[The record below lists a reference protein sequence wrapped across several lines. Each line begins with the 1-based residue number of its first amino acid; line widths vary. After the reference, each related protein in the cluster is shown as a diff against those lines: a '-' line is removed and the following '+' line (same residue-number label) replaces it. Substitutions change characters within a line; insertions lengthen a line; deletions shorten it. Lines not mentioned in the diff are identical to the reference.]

1 MRDSSRFK
9 VFYLSI
15 RHKQVIIIKLLKSL
29 VECSQQ
35 WMVSCLRRYNA
46 IWNPGNLKESIL
58 ESGYHKVAQESIL
71 ESGSDSRIDSSLW

>member
-1 MRDSSRFK
+1 MFARMNGIMSE
-9 VFYLSI
+9 
-15 RHKQVIIIKLLKSL
+15 RH
-29 VECSQQ
+29 
-35 WMVSCLRRYNA
+35 NA